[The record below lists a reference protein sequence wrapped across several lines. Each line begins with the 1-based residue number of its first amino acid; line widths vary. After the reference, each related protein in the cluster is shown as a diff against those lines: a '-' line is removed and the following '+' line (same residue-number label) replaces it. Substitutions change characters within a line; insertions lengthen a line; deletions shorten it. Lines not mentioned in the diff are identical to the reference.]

1 MVGRAKKDKILLTT
15 GKRRKAVARARVA
28 GGSGRILINST
39 PLEIWSD
46 EPMRLWV
53 SEPIIIAGEVAKGI
67 DISVN
72 MRGGGAAGQAEA
84 ARMAIAKGLIDF
96 SRDKKLKEKFM
107 KYDRNL
113 LVYDPRRNEPH
124 HAGGAS
130 RRGSRRHKQRSKR

>member
-1 MVGRAKKDKILLTT
+1 MVKKDKPKMFFTT
-15 GKRRKAVARARVA
+15 GKRRKAVARARIA
-28 GGSGRILINST
+28 PGSGKVLINST
-39 PLEIWSD
+39 PLEIWGS

-53 SEPIIIAGEVAKGI
+53 NEPVIIADEVAKGV
-67 DISVN
+67 DIN
-72 MRGGGAAGQAEA
+72 INARGGGVAGQAEA
-84 ARMAIAKGLIDF
+84 ARMAIARGLVDF
-96 SRDKKLKEKFM
+96 SHDKNLKEKFM